1 MERKTRSRLVL
12 LSTVLVLFL
21 GSLVFKDIIWSR
33 LPSGASTP
41 FLAVTRQSVT
51 GVQIL
56 DAGRETDLYNRKGT
70 WYLKRAGVEYLAD
83 QVRVNALLDAVFS
96 FKKGDV
102 YSTNKKNHRE
112 LGIDKQRIVIRNDK
126 GAVTVYVGSAY
137 TLSQRYIRFATEDE
151 VYAGEGF
158 DDAFTSPDYRDL
170 ALHLVTNPEQVS
182 RISYESPQRSSLYE
196 KTKNDWQADGVKLAR
211 EKMDFFLND
220 IQSLKAADIEPK
232 SRVQLPDRA
241 FSLTVQE
248 AGVSRAAVFFAKD
261 ETEYFMTVNDGP
273 LVYTVK
279 SGLVESL
286 KKTPEDLQ

>member
-1 MERKTRSRLVL
+1 M
-12 LSTVLVLFL
+12 
-21 GSLVFKDIIWSR
+21 
-33 LPSGASTP
+33 
-41 FLAVTRQSVT
+41 
-51 GVQIL
+51 
-56 DAGRETDLYNRKGT
+56 
-70 WYLKRAGVEYLAD
+70 
-83 QVRVNALLDAVFS
+83 
-96 FKKGDV
+96 
-102 YSTNKKNHRE
+102 
-112 LGIDKQRIVIRNDK
+112 
-126 GAVTVYVGSAY
+126 
-137 TLSQRYIRFATEDE
+137 
-151 VYAGEGF
+151 
-158 DDAFTSPDYRDL
+158 
-170 ALHLVTNPEQVS
+170 
-182 RISYESPQRSSLYE
+182 
-196 KTKNDWQADGVKLAR
+196 KLAR